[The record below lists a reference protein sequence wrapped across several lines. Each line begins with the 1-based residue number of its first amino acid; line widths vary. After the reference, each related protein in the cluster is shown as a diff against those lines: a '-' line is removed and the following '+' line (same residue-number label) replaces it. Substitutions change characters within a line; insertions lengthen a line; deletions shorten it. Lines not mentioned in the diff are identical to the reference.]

1 MSKLTRPSAAR
12 LKQITQRQDPPGFG
26 SSYVPSIKASR
37 EEAPSKS
44 RPAWIWWGRVARDL
58 SALSSVE
65 LAVLLICLH
74 NKLVWEIHDQ
84 RMLPTLP
91 RPHPLCGHPKAAGMI
106 LPPMRGTVDVA
117 DDLGLLNFHP
127 VIRIPIEEGSAETE
141 IVPFPWIGD
150 FLLFLDDDQGP
161 YNVNL
166 TIKSDEREFEIS
178 EIDGALRGNRA
189 KKSQAKTKARHLI
202 EERLYADAQIRTLQ
216 LSKKDYDENVVSNL
230 AQIYGWQKSKAP
242 FSVRQREEIV
252 GRFNGSFATGDSP
265 IEVAWALCARHGWQ
279 LNDVKSVLYKS
290 IWDRQIRVD
299 LFQPFLIDRPLQP
312 ERRDVL
318 EVYSDWFRR

>member
-12 LKQITQRQDPPGFG
+12 LKQIIQRQDPPGFG
-26 SSYVPSIKASR
+26 KSYVPSIKANR

-44 RPAWIWWGRVARDL
+44 RPAWIWWGRVERDL
-58 SALSSVE
+58 SALSSIE
-65 LAVLLICLH
+65 LAVLLICLY
-74 NKLVWEIHDQ
+74 NKSVWEIHDQ
-84 RMLPTLP
+84 RMLPTSP

-106 LPPMRGTVDVA
+106 LPPLRGTIDVA
-117 DDLGLLNFHP
+117 DSLGLLKFHP
-127 VIRIPIEEGSAETE
+127 VIRVPIEGSVETE
-141 IVPFPWIGD
+141 IVPFAWVGD
-150 FLLFLDDDQGP
+150 FLLFLEDYQGP

-166 TIKSDEREFEIS
+166 NIKSDEREFEIS

-189 KKSQAKTKARHLI
+189 RRSQAKTTARHLV
-202 EERLYADAQIRTLQ
+202 EEHLYADAQIRTMQ
-216 LSKKDYDENVVSNL
+216 LSKKDYDENVVANL
-230 AQIYGWQKSKAP
+230 AQIYGWQKSNDP
-242 FSVRQREEIV
+242 FNTSQREEIV
-252 GRFNGSFATGDSP
+252 ARFNGSFATGESP
-265 IEVAWALCARHGWQ
+265 IEVAWAICTRHGWQ
-279 LNDVKSVLYKS
+279 LNHIKSVLYKA